1 MAFKKRTESAFVTF
15 DVTYENGAL
24 SSNRRVPST
33 VLGGLDGDLPAKGII
48 EAQDRVIAEAAG
60 RRSMA
65 IKSIVRSPR

>member
-1 MAFKKRTESAFVTF
+1 MAIKKRADSAFVTF

-24 SSNRRVPST
+24 KPIAGCPARCWAAST
-33 VLGGLDGDLPAKGII
+33 ERSPAKAII
-48 EAQDRVIAEAAG
+48 ETQDRAIAEAAG